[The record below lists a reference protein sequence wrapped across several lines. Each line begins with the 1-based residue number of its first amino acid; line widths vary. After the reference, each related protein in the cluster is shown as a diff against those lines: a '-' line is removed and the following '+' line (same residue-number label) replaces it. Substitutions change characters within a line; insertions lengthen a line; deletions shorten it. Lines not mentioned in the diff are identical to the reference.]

1 MYAFST
7 ISLASCWLGEPV
19 ATLLSMVNKRGHKQS
34 LVHVFVA
41 VDIWNK
47 LESWEALP
55 WELEEFHLTKP
66 LSSLSSNALSLP
78 DSKIS
83 WLFKSRRRRAT
94 FIVNRPGIKIGHQHR
109 PQLKTGQSVT
119 TPQQRVKK
127 PTMITSGRGI
137 EKTLSNNEG
146 PTRR

>member
-55 WELEEFHLTKP
+55 CLGIGRI
-66 LSSLSSNALSLP
+66 SSDETAFFALI
-78 DSKIS
+78 KC
-83 WLFKSRRRRAT
+83 T
-94 FIVNRPGIKIGHQHR
+94 FFARF
-109 PQLKTGQSVT
+109 
-119 TPQQRVKK
+119 
-127 PTMITSGRGI
+127 
-137 EKTLSNNEG
+137 
-146 PTRR
+146 